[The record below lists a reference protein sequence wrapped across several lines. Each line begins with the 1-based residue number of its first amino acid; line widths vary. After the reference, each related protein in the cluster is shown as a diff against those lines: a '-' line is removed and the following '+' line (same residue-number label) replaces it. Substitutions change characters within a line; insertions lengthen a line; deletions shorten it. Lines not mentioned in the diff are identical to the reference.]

1 MRTRSAAP
9 QLCSGTRLIAAVR
22 GRLPSWSWPWLWP
35 WPYTGMSCG
44 PAACRPAR
52 RSSGPGAVEAPFMLA
67 YRFRLLRGLPRDVHA
82 AHVLRWPL
90 LAVLLRLWTLSP
102 RRRARLGRLWAS
114 LLRLRA
120 MLLRLGALW
129 GRLWALRSRRRA
141 PWMCR
146 WARWLRRWVQ
156 GLRLRVRWWTGWQ
169 RLCARWLGV

>member
-1 MRTRSAAP
+1 MR
-9 QLCSGTRLIAAVR
+9 CSYSFTT
-22 GRLPSWSWPWLWP
+22 LWP
-35 WPYTGMSCG
+35 STSKKGAD
-44 PAACRPAR
+44 AATALAR
-52 RSSGPGAVEAPFMLA
+52 RHASFCLLGHNCCCFTANICAVPPTRATA
-67 YRFRLLRGLPRDVHA
+67 LLMVRKHLTSVH
-82 AHVLRWPL
+82 HTPHS
-90 LAVLLRLWTLSP
+90 WTLSP